1 MMDTAKVYN
10 INITEKMTATNLSLQ
25 PALRMYSQHQNKII
39 FLIVV
44 LLSLYLIA
52 FAAELTWRLIPQPE
66 SSQSGLLSNVNTSPA
81 QSASRLDILPLIKL
95 NLFGNPEAKPIV
107 TALAEITDAPETKL
121 NLTLTGVV
129 SSTDPKVG
137 AAVVENNG
145 KQNTYGVGD
154 KIDGTNAT
162 LDQLYIDRV
171 IIKNGLARET
181 LMLDGIDFNEANQI
195 REQGYRQQAQE
206 FDTPQGPVEFQMP
219 DSDSD
224 QSSAS
229 VREMRE
235 QINQSPT
242 SFTDFIAIKPHAPNG
257 ALIGYQVSPGKQAE
271 FFSNVGLR
279 SGDVITQINGLDLS
293 DPAQSLEAIN
303 VLREAQFLQME
314 VLRGD
319 EALSL
324 DIDIPSSEE

>member
-1 MMDTAKVYN
+1 MMGTVKVYN
-10 INITEKMTATNLSLQ
+10 INITEKMTVTNLSLRS
-25 PALRMYSQHQNKII
+25 ALRMYGQHQNKII
-39 FLIVV
+39 LVIVV

-52 FAAELTWRLIPQPE
+52 FAAELTWRLIPQPK
-66 SSQSGLLSNVNTSPA
+66 SSQSELLNNVNTSPV
-81 QSASRLDILPLIKL
+81 QSASRLDILPLTKL

-107 TALAEITDAPETKL
+107 TKLAEITDAPETKL

-129 SSTDPKVG
+129 SSADPKIG
-137 AAVVENNG
+137 AAVVENNR

-162 LDQLYIDRV
+162 LDLLYIDRV
-171 IIKNGLARET
+171 IIKNGLTRET

-195 REQGYRQQAQE
+195 RQQAYRPPAQE
-206 FDTPQGPVEFQMP
+206 FETPQDSVEFQMP
-219 DSDSD
+219 EGDSA

-229 VREMRE
+229 VREMRQ

-242 SFTDFIAIKPHAPNG
+242 SFTDFIAIRPHAPNG
-257 ALIGYQVSPGKQAE
+257 ALIGYRVSPGKQAE
-271 FFSNVGLR
+271 FFSDVGLR

-293 DPAQSLEAIN
+293 DPAQSLESIN
-303 VLREAQFLQME
+303 VLREAQFLQLE

-319 EALSL
+319 DALSL